1 MAYFSPR
8 TAADPAVFFKRGDP
22 NDVRL
27 GETVFTAP
35 ERYAEAEIVLLG
47 LPQDEGVARNKGRLG
62 AKDAPNAIRRCLYK
76 YVSIEGLRLFDAGDT
91 RLQGTLEATHALHRD
106 LVRQM
111 LRDGKCLIVLGG
123 GNDTSYPDCS
133 ALALET
139 EGAVLAFN
147 VDAHFDVRADVP
159 PNSGTPYRQLLE
171 EGFLQPSHFYE
182 IAYQPFANA
191 PTYQRYLAH
200 KGVRAYDLAA
210 VHEIGVAAL
219 LHDLL
224 SRSAASAVFWGLDM
238 DVVRAAD
245 APAVSAPNPTGLTG
259 EEFCQ
264 IGQLAGREGRT
275 RLFEISEVNPHYDID
290 DRTCRLAAAAIW
302 HFLAAHTHFLRG
314 RKTHDAAG
322 SED

>member
-139 EGAVLAFN
+139 EGAVWRSTWMLILTCALMSRRTAARPTASFWKK
-147 VDAHFDVRADVP
+147 ASYSP
-159 PNSGTPYRQLLE
+159 PIFTRLPISRLPMRQPISATWHTKACVL
-171 EGFLQPSHFYE
+171 
-182 IAYQPFANA
+182 
-191 PTYQRYLAH
+191 TTWQRCM
-200 KGVRAYDLAA
+200 
-210 VHEIGVAAL
+210 
-219 LHDLL
+219 
-224 SRSAASAVFWGLDM
+224 RSA
-238 DVVRAAD
+238 
-245 APAVSAPNPTGLTG
+245 
-259 EEFCQ
+259 
-264 IGQLAGREGRT
+264 
-275 RLFEISEVNPHYDID
+275 
-290 DRTCRLAAAAIW
+290 
-302 HFLAAHTHFLRG
+302 
-314 RKTHDAAG
+314 
-322 SED
+322 